1 MTSMLNLEASAP
13 PKVQSREAK
22 SQDVES
28 REAKAQETKTQETKS
43 REPIEQDPAPQAV
56 SAAAATSDYE
66 IVLGRA
72 QIASW
77 LFVGVVAVAICSSL
91 AYLAAEKITAKKIAA
106 ASRPA
111 LPIAP
116 PSQVA
121 TSPVAGSVELPAA
134 SILATPTTN
143 QRPAGPLFAEPEMG
157 KVYIQ
162 IAAVER
168 GMSMLLTEGLR
179 SHGFDSFVAPGPN
192 DKVFRVLIGPL
203 PDPAAFRQ
211 AMVTVNSMDLANFA
225 RKYEK

>member
-1 MTSMLNLEASAP
+1 MASMLNLETS
-13 PKVQSREAK
+13 VLRVESRDVE
-22 SQDVES
+22 SRDVES
-28 REAKAQETKTQETKS
+28 REA
-43 REPIEQDPAPQAV
+43 IEQDPAQQPL
-56 SAAAATSDYE
+56 SATPEYE

-77 LFVGVVAVAICSSL
+77 LFVGIVAVAICSSL
-91 AYLAAEKITAKKIAA
+91 AYLAAEKITAKKVTAVSRSTAPPALVAPLPVA
-106 ASRPA
+106 ASME
-111 LPIAP
+111 P
-116 PSQVA
+116 PQ
-121 TSPVAGSVELPAA
+121 A
-134 SILATPTTN
+134 SILAPSKADLAPLAKN
-143 QRPAGPLFAEPEMG
+143 QKPAAPLFAEPEMG

-168 GMSMLLTEGLR
+168 GMASLLAEGLR

-211 AMVTVNSMDLANFA
+211 AIVTVNAMDLANFA